1 MLTDNIQ
8 KLIGNTPLIKLRDSN
23 IYAKL
28 ECFNPLGSVK
38 DRAALNMILEAEK
51 AGILKKGGYIIEPT
65 SGNTGIALACIGRQ
79 RGYRVILTMPE
90 NMSVERIKILR
101 LLGAEVVLTSKSSG
115 MGGCIDK
122 ARELAKENPNSF
134 IPMQFENKANMEA
147 HKITAKEIIKD
158 LGDVVPDFLVAVVGS
173 GGTIMGLTKYLK
185 KKYPKM
191 KVVAVEPEESRVLS
205 GGKPSTHGIQGIGAN
220 FIPALVDVKKFDK
233 IIGVSTSDAI
243 EGMKMANKDYGV
255 FVGISSGA
263 ALMASLKM
271 AKENKNA
278 NIVTVFPD
286 TGERYLSAFDIN
298 CNYCI

>member
-1 MLTDNIQ
+1 
-8 KLIGNTPLIKLRDSN
+8 
-23 IYAKL
+23 
-28 ECFNPLGSVK
+28 
-38 DRAALNMILEAEK
+38 
-51 AGILKKGGYIIEPT
+51 
-65 SGNTGIALACIGRQ
+65 
-79 RGYRVILTMPE
+79 MPE

-263 ALMASLKM
+263 ALMASLRM

>member
-8 KLIGNTPLIKLRDSN
+8 NLIGNTPLIKLRDSN

-134 IPMQFENKANMEA
+134 IPKQFENKANMEA

-263 ALMASLKM
+263 ALMASLRM

-298 CNYCI
+298 CNFCI

>member
-8 KLIGNTPLIKLRDSN
+8 NLIGNTPLIKLRDSN

-263 ALMASLKM
+263 ALMASLRM

>member
-8 KLIGNTPLIKLRDSN
+8 NLIGNTPLINLRDSN

-220 FIPALVDVKKFDK
+220 FIPTLVDVKKFDK
-233 IIGVSTSDAI
+233 IIGVSTNDAI

-263 ALMASLKM
+263 ALMASLRM

>member
-8 KLIGNTPLIKLRDSN
+8 NLIGNTPLIKLRDSN

-65 SGNTGIALACIGRQ
+65 SGNTGIALACIGSQ

-158 LGDVVPDFLVAVVGS
+158 LGDIVPDFLVAVVGS

-185 KKYPKM
+185 KEYPNM

-243 EGMKMANKDYGV
+243 EGMKMANKDYGA

-263 ALMASLKM
+263 ALMASLRM